1 MLKFDSQ
8 GLIPAIVQDANTRD
22 VLMVAYM
29 NAESVRRTVQTGDAW
44 FWSRSRQELWHK
56 GATSGNFQRVV
67 RATADC
73 DADAILIE
81 VNPEGPACHTGATSC
96 FFQPV
101 EEVTADASVPSPST
115 GETQEDAAASAS
127 SPSTANASV
136 PSPSTGEGEGGG
148 GAAPSANESSQG
160 HPHGPAVVAE
170 LARVIAERHATMPE
184 GSYVA
189 GLLREG
195 IDRVAKKVGE
205 EAVETIIAAKN
216 GSHDEIVWEV
226 ADLWFHSL
234 VLLEATGVPVDDVWQ
249 ELARRRR

>member
-8 GLIPAIVQDANTRD
+8 GLIPAIVQDADTRD

-29 NAESVRRTVQTGDAW
+29 NAESVRRTIETGDAW

-81 VNPEGPACHTGATSC
+81 VNPAGPACHTGATSC
-96 FFQPV
+96 FFQPI
-101 EEVTADASVPSPST
+101 EQATSEGSDPASST
-115 GETQEDAAASAS
+115 GDAA
-127 SPSTANASV
+127 V

-148 GAAPSANESSQG
+148 GAPRIPNETSQG
-160 HPHGPAVVAE
+160 HARGAAVVDE
-170 LARVIAERHATMPE
+170 LAQVIAERHATMPE

-205 EAVETIIAAKN
+205 EAAETIIAAKN

-234 VLLEATGVPVDDVWQ
+234 VLLEASGVPVDDVWQ
-249 ELARRRR
+249 ELASRRR